1 MRHGIALLLAL
12 GGLGTVAGSAA
23 QAQVIVSSP
32 VVYETYRPVVTYSP
46 VVAESVVTYSPVVT
60 ESVASYSVVG
70 APTTSQAAFR
80 PAITYY
86 SAPVATTT
94 YYAPTTT
101 YYAPTMTYY
110 TPTTAYY
117 APTVA
122 YAAPSVIVSPKVYV
136 RGQPIRNILRA
147 ITP

>member
-1 MRHGIALLLAL
+1 MRHGIGFLLAVV
-12 GGLGTVAGSAA
+12 GLGTLAGGTS

-46 VVAESVVTYSPVVT
+46 VVT

-70 APTTSQAAFR
+70 APMTSQAAFR

-101 YYAPTMTYY
+101 YYVPTTTYY
-110 TPTTAYY
+110 TPTTTYY
-117 APTVA
+117 APTTTY
-122 YAAPSVIVSPKVYV
+122 YAARVATPSVIVSPKVYV